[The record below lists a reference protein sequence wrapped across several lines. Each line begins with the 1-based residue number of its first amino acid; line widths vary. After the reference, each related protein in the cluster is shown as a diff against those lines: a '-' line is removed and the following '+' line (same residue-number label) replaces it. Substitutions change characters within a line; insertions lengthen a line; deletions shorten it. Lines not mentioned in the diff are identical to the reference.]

1 MRTIVMLDEQGGKNI
16 EDTTIIFRETQPK
29 KSEIE
34 THFFIKLKEID
45 LIFNFICKYD
55 KKQHLFQ
62 KKYFSFYLC
71 VYN

>member
-55 KKQHLFQ
+55 KKATFISEEIFFILFV
-62 KKYFSFYLC
+62 C
-71 VYN
+71 V